1 MKKISVISTNRA
13 DYGLLSGL
21 IKLIKKEKKL
31 QLNFIV
37 TGSHL
42 DKIYGY
48 TINEIVKDKIKPD
61 VKIKILLKARNAQE
75 IIKTMNVY
83 SEKFSKVFK
92 ENKPD
97 ILLVLGD
104 RYEVFSIVLSA
115 YLNKIPIAHLYG
127 GEVTQ
132 GAMDDF
138 FRHSISKASQYHFV
152 AHKDY
157 AKRLI
162 QLGEDKKNIYTVGSL
177 GCENIKNDNLKKL
190 KELEKNLNFRF
201 NKKNILVAFHPETLD
216 KNNGINGLKTLLSS
230 LENLKDTNIIFTGT
244 NPDLENSKINS
255 LIKSF
260 IKKNKYSKI
269 FYSMGRIN
277 YLSTLKHVNLLI
289 GNSSSG
295 IIEAPSVNTPS
306 INLGDRQKG
315 RICGSSVINIEF
327 NKKLIKKNIKK
338 ILLVN
343 KKNKIINPYFQ
354 KNTSQKIIS
363 VLKNI
368 KIKNTVK
375 KKFID
380 I

>member
-1 MKKISVISTNRA
+1 MKKISIISTNRA

-37 TGSHL
+37 TGAHL
-42 DKIYGY
+42 DKNYGY
-48 TINEIVKDKIKPD
+48 TINEIINDKIKPD
-61 VKIKILLKARNAQE
+61 TKIKILMKGRNVQE

-115 YLNKIPIAHLYG
+115 YLSKIPIAHLYG

-177 GCENIKNDNLKKL
+177 GCENIKNNNLKKI
-190 KELEKNLNFRF
+190 KELEKHLNFRF
-201 NKKNILVAFHPETLD
+201 NKKNILVAFHPETLNKD
-216 KNNGINGLKTLLSS
+216 NGVSGLRILLSS
-230 LENLKDTNIIFTGT
+230 LEKLKDTNIIFTGT
-244 NPDLENSKINS
+244 NPDIENSKIDY

-260 IKKNKYSKI
+260 IKKNNYSKI

-315 RICGSSVINIEF
+315 RICGSSVINIRF
-327 NKKLIKKNIKK
+327 NKKLIEKNIKK
-338 ILLVN
+338 ILLIN
-343 KKNKIINPYFQ
+343 KKDKIINPYFQ
-354 KNTSQKIIS
+354 KNTSIKIIK

-368 KIKNTVK
+368 KLKNTIK